1 MKNILFILLLHP
13 NLLKAES
20 FSYNRLIMVS
30 QGSDNFSL
38 DRDKTVRTKGTINI
52 EGNSITID
60 KESYTL
66 KPTKKENCFKCK
78 GGMFQ
83 MVYVAG
89 RLAYVQHY
97 RFGKIYNYHI
107 QNTPDPAKGRNSA

>member
-1 MKNILFILLLHP
+1 MKKLLFILLLLP
-13 NLLKAES
+13 NLVKAET
-20 FSYNRLIMVS
+20 FNYNQLILVS
-30 QGSDNFSL
+30 QGDDNFGL
-38 DRDKTVRTKGTINI
+38 DKDQSIRKNGTINI
-52 EGNSITID
+52 EGNSIQID
-60 KESYTL
+60 NETFAL

-97 RFGKIYNYHI
+97 RFGKIYNYRI
-107 QNTPDPAKGRNSA
+107 QNTAAPDRGRNAG

>member
-1 MKNILFILLLHP
+1 MKNILFILLLLP

-83 MVYVAG
+83 MVSVAG